1 MTAASSGVALAWRRW
16 DLTKDGTPSVGG
28 ASEQEAVTIP
38 VTPPCYNTIRPE
50 NHTPGRKGH
59 AMGTLF
65 VGETGL
71 QNPIYGVSR
80 ENIAPRLT
88 RRNWKTKAL
97 WKRGGNGG
105 VYFFIER
112 GVAEDAS
119 GKEQPLYCV
128 SVYGNAVH
136 KFPKKYCPRF
146 PRLQQALDFANGKG
160 DSPFANAI
168 EQADLELLPASGGT
182 LGVGFLRR

>member
-50 NHTPGRKGH
+50 THTPGRKGH

-80 ENIAPRLT
+80 ENIVPRLT

-136 KFPKKYCPRF
+136 LYQSNHLNKSQLSHNPALLPHKL
-146 PRLQQALDFANGKG
+146 PRLHHPIDFRFEVQK
-160 DSPFANAI
+160 
-168 EQADLELLPASGGT
+168 LYY
-182 LGVGFLRR
+182 LR